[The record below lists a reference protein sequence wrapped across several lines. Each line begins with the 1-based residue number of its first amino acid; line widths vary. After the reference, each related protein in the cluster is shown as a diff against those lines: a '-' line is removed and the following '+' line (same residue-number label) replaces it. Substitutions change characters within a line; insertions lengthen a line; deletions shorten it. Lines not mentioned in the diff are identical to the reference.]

1 MRERIITGIFL
12 IATVLGIG
20 YIDNYYLMWAFI
32 GGLYL
37 ISIYESLKLYKF
49 PLNINFYIISVIIW
63 VAVLF
68 TENSLN
74 PLFIVGSIFLG
85 LIAYRPEIEQKLF
98 LPFLYPTIPFLII
111 FELYRDFG
119 VSLLG
124 WLILVVALTDTMAY
138 FIGRSIG
145 KRLFSPTSPKK
156 TLEGVLGGIFFGTV
170 GGLILGGYILEF
182 STIYTL
188 ILSFAVST
196 FSIFG
201 DLFESY
207 LKRRADIKD
216 SGNLL
221 PGHGGILDRV
231 DGYMLSSIVL
241 FAVLNW
247 NI

>member
-1 MRERIITGIFL
+1 MKERIITGIFL
-12 IATVLGIG
+12 IATVFGIG
-20 YIDNYYLMWAFI
+20 YIDNFYLMWAFI
-32 GGLYL
+32 GALYL
-37 ISIYESLKLYKF
+37 VSIYEVLKLYKL
-49 PLNINFYIISVIIW
+49 PLNMNYYTIALTIW

-74 PLFIVGSIFLG
+74 PLLIVGSTFLG
-85 LIAYRPEIEQKLF
+85 LVAYRPKIEQKLF
-98 LPFLYPTIPFLII
+98 LPFIYPTIPFLIM

-119 VSLLG
+119 VELLG

-138 FIGRSIG
+138 FTGRAIG
-145 KRLFSPTSPKK
+145 KREFSPTSPKK
-156 TLEGVLGGIFFGTV
+156 TLEGVLGGVLFGTV
-170 GGLILGGYILEF
+170 AGVILGQYILEF
-182 STIYTL
+182 SLTSTI
-188 ILSFAVST
+188 ILSFVVSV

-201 DLFESY
+201 DLFESH
-207 LKRRADIKD
+207 LKRKADIKD

>member
-1 MRERIITGIFL
+1 MKERIRTGIFL
-12 IATVLGIG
+12 ILVVLGIG
-20 YIDNYYLMWAFI
+20 FIDNLYVMWAFI

-37 ISIYESLKLYKF
+37 VAVYESLKLYKI
-49 PLNINFYIISVIIW
+49 PLNMNFYTIATILWISI
-63 VAVLF
+63 LF

-74 PLFIVGSIFLG
+74 PLLILGSAFLG

-119 VSLLG
+119 IELLG
-124 WLILVVALTDTMAY
+124 WLILIVAITDTMAY
-138 FIGRSIG
+138 FVGRAIG
-145 KRLFSPTSPKK
+145 KRKFSKTSPKK
-156 TLEGVLGGIFFGTV
+156 TLEGVIGGILFGTII
-170 GGLILGGYILEF
+170 GILLGEYILDF
-182 STIYTL
+182 SFTIAL
-188 ILSFAVST
+188 ILSFTVSF

-216 SGNLL
+216 SGTFL

-241 FAVLNW
+241 FAILNW
-247 NI
+247 F